1 MGNYHVSSCM
11 LSEYKI
17 KKAEGFGSVAHT
29 ASGTGT
35 WQFLLQP
42 PALRVGSST
51 CQVWPTAPPRGND
64 CLTVPRGHIP
74 VMCLNADHSQC
85 VAAKMKTRKLMKF
98 LGWCKS
104 RLRLHS

>member
-1 MGNYHVSSCM
+1 M

-35 WQFLLQP
+35 
-42 PALRVGSST
+42 R
-51 CQVWPTAPPRGND
+51 QVCYSHRLWGWEAAPVRCGQQHRHGATTVD

-74 VMCLNADHSQC
+74 VMCLNADHSQR
-85 VAAKMKTRKLMKF
+85 VTAKGSENQIANEVPGLV
-98 LGWCKS
+98 
-104 RLRLHS
+104 